1 MKRFFAAA
9 VVVLAMGLVGTPDAQ
24 AGMPIKQGGNLGLGF
39 GVGTTAVPI
48 SVKYFLS
55 GTSSIQGNIGW
66 WRGPWGGGRFC
77 DRYDRYCRG
86 SYNNSLGLSG
96 DYLIEGPPLVGNGD
110 ISLDWQA
117 GGGVGIGVSDRDF
130 GLAVAGNVGLQVNI
144 HAIPIDFVVEY
155 RPGFYV
161 VPDFFFDWWNFTGH
175 IRYYF

>member
-1 MKRFFAAA
+1 MKRFFAA
-9 VVVLAMGLVGTPDAQ
+9 VVVVFSVGLFGVADAQ
-24 AGMPIKQGGNLGLGF
+24 AGMPIKQAGNLGIGF

-66 WRGPWGGGRFC
+66 WRGPWAGRFC
-77 DRYDRYCRG
+77 DDFGRYCRG
-86 SYNNSLGLSG
+86 YSNSLGLSG
-96 DYLIEGPPLVGNGD
+96 DYLLEGGPLVGNSE

-117 GGGVGIGVSDRDF
+117 GGGVGIGVSEFDF
-130 GLAVAGNVGLQVNI
+130 GLAVSGNVGLQVNI

-155 RPGFYV
+155 RPGFYI